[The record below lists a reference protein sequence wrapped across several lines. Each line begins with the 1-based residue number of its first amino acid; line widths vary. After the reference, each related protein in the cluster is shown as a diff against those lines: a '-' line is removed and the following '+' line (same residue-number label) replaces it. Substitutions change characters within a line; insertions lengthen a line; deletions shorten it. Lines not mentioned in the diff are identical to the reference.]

1 MVLRVLTKWMISM
14 LVFVTRKEY
23 SDQITAQK
31 LEFSIKELFS
41 KFEQICSFLKTW
53 SQLLNHFLIFF
64 TFETNEQVPTIQEVV
79 LVIVPL
85 SL

>member
-14 LVFVTRKEY
+14 LVFVSRKEY

-41 KFEQICSFLKTW
+41 KFEQICSFLNIW
-53 SQLLNHFLIFF
+53 SQLQNHFLIFF